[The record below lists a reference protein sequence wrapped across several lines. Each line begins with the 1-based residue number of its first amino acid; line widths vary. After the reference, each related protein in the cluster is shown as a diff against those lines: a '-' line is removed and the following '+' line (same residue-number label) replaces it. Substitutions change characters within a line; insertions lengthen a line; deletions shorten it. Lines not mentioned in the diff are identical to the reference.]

1 MQIFHDWSFVIDI
14 ISIYTLFWYEL
25 CVPTVPF
32 CLMEPVNVQLPP
44 LMPESIYD
52 MHGGYNYTPSL
63 WGHREERAYSALQSD
78 PPSSKTEGSARGDFK
93 KSAPENTGSTTENT
107 GRLLFMVVLLAIY
120 MNFPYSICS
129 YVSLLVSAF

>member
-93 KSAPENTGSTTENT
+93 KSAPENTGPTTENT
-107 GRLLFMVVLLAIY
+107 GRLHFCI
-120 MNFPYSICS
+120 
-129 YVSLLVSAF
+129 VSLWLFC